1 MQMRD
6 LSPVLGGMFW
16 ATPFYGKKTKHM
28 LPRAV
33 AALSLEGRMRPGWLS
48 FSCCSLLSFVVRG
61 STGLPSIQGSLL
73 PLPGLSCQRRRRL
86 LHLSV
91 EHPKQRP
98 TQRQRLTRAPRD
110 RVARGGIAQARV
122 PRSDWLIFFP
132 FTSKLFFWNS
142 PILLFG
148 SR

>member
-48 FSCCSLLSFVVRG
+48 FSCCSLLSFVVWG
-61 STGLPSIQGSLL
+61 STGLPFN
-73 PLPGLSCQRRRRL
+73 PG
-86 LHLSV
+86 
-91 EHPKQRP
+91 
-98 TQRQRLTRAPRD
+98 
-110 RVARGGIAQARV
+110 
-122 PRSDWLIFFP
+122 
-132 FTSKLFFWNS
+132 
-142 PILLFG
+142 
-148 SR
+148 